1 MPGPQSCFFRP
12 CATPPADAE
21 AASHKLLVRG
31 GFIRQVGAG
40 LWTFL
45 PLGWR
50 VHQKVVQIIREE
62 INAIGGQEML
72 EPVLTPAELWE
83 TSGRIGIPIVFKLK
97 DRAGRDFV
105 LPFSHEETMTFHARE
120 LQSYKQLPQLWYHF
134 STKERD
140 EPRPRGGL
148 LRVREFIMKDSYSFD
163 RDEAG
168 LDRSFDAHKGA
179 YERIWER
186 CGLEAY
192 YVEAE
197 SGIMGGR
204 ESSGFMAP
212 AESGENILVRC
223 ENGDYFAD
231 YDAARG
237 IPRAPDVPRAAGPA
251 GGGRDAGRGD
261 DRGAGGASSAS
272 TRPRRRRRCR
282 SWSASGWCWRSI
294 RGDDRLS
301 EEKLVT
307 ALGEAYRP
315 DDGGRDQG
323 GRSAPAAAR
332 SGRSAVTVD
341 VVADEALREGQFVAG
356 ANRDGW
362 HLRGVRRAATTT
374 RSSRTSG
381 RRTPATRAR
390 CAAASCIEQP
400 AIELG
405 HIFKLG
411 TFYSVPFG
419 ATFLD
424 EDGEEK
430 PLVMGSYGIGP
441 ARTMAAIVEQH
452 HDDKG
457 IQWPASVAPYDVHIV
472 VLPGLEEHARGGRRR
487 ARRGRLRRA
496 ARRPRCACGGEV
508 RGRRSDRLPGARDRR
523 AKGGGRRYG
532 GRSRAR
538 EGGRQ
543 RGERGRAR
551 LDSAREARL
560 MARKRRFSDDA
571 VRPDDRAADGR
582 RPAHVPLARGE
593 DEALGGL
600 PEPPRARQPSGS
612 VGRRDQ
618 DARACARRRGRALP
632 RVPPARD
639 HRPARAHAGP
649 DRQAV
654 PALQHVAGTIAATG
668 RGAAWL
674 AR

>member
-1 MPGPQSCFFRP
+1 VIARASQLFLPTLRE
-12 CATPPADAE
+12 PPADAE

-50 VHQKVVQIIREE
+50 VHEKVVQIIREE

-72 EPVLTPAELWE
+72 APVLTPAELWE
-83 TSGRIGIPIVFKLK
+83 TSGRIGIPIVFRLK

-168 LDRSFDAHKGA
+168 LDRSFDAHKRA

-231 YDAARG
+231 YDAATG
-237 IPRAPDVPRAAGPA
+237 IPRQPLFPPALDKPEEVETPGATTIESLAEFLEIDPAATSKAMPVMVGE
-251 GGGRDAGRGD
+251 
-261 DRGAGGASSAS
+261 
-272 TRPRRRRRCR
+272 RPVL
-282 SWSASGWCWRSI
+282 ALI

-315 DDGGRDQG
+315 ATEDEIRAVYGAGGG
-323 GRSAPAAAR
+323 SIGPV
-332 SGRSAVTVD
+332 GVTVD
-341 VVADEALREGQFVAG
+341 VVADDTLREGQFVAG

-362 HLRGVRRAATTT
+362 HLRGVQADRDYSPRFADIRQANA
-374 RSSRTSG
+374 G
-381 RRTPATRAR
+381 DACPL
-390 CAAASCIEQP
+390 CDGKLVEEP

-411 TFYSVPFG
+411 TFYSERFG
-419 ATFLD
+419 ARFLD
-424 EDGEEK
+424 EDGHEK
-430 PLVMGSYGIGP
+430 PIVMGSYGIGP
-441 ARTMAAIVEQH
+441 GRTMAAIIEQH
-452 HDDKG
+452 HDGRG
-457 IQWPASVAPYDVHIV
+457 IQWPATVAPYDVHLV
-472 VLPGLEEHARGGRRR
+472 ALPGLVEQTDLLAVE
-487 ARRGRLRRA
+487 
-496 ARRPRCACGGEV
+496 
-508 RGRRSDRLPGARDRR
+508 
-523 AKGGGRRYG
+523 
-532 GRSRAR
+532 
-538 EGGRQ
+538 
-543 RGERGRAR
+543 
-551 LDSAREARL
+551 LDSAGFDVL
-560 MARKRRFSDDA
+560 
-571 VRPDDRAADGR
+571 V
-582 RPAHVPLARGE
+582 
-593 DEALGGL
+593 DE
-600 PEPPRARQPSGS
+600 R
-612 VGRRDQ
+612 
-618 DARACARRRGRALP
+618 DARAGEKFADADLIGCPIRVTVGRKLAEDGTVDI
-632 RVPPARD
+632 RERTKGED
-639 HRPARAHAGP
+639 N
-649 DRQAV
+649 AV
-654 PALQHVAGTIAATG
+654 SVGELVATVRETLG
-668 RGAAWL
+668 
-674 AR
+674 